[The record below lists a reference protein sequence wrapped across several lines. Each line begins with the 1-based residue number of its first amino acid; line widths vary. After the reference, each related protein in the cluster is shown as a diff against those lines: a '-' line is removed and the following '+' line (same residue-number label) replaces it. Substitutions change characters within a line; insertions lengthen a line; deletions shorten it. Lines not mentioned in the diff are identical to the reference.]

1 MLLVPAMVRTGFKG
15 AVCHKKNI
23 WGVPWWRQCMQ
34 RREREEAGKG
44 EKRYIDTQRQKWRQ
58 KYTKIKEKH
67 KDTEIQRD
75 NILEIQGLME
85 TRTVRKNQ
93 RHRERKEGNDTNT
106 QWMAVSNGGNIC
118 ETPEKNYIWA
128 LWASLGRFVLWLGW
142 GAGRS

>member
-1 MLLVPAMVRTGFKG
+1 
-15 AVCHKKNI
+15 
-23 WGVPWWRQCMQ
+23 MQ

-67 KDTEIQRD
+67 KDTETQRD

-85 TRTVRKNQ
+85 TRTVRENQ

-106 QWMAVSNGGNIC
+106 QWMAVSNGENIC

-128 LWASLGRFVLWLGW
+128 LWASLGRFVLWLG
-142 GAGRS
+142 